1 MTRLTD
7 AFDQL
12 SARATPA
19 APEDV
24 LAGARTEVR
33 RRVRRRRVGVAAAGV
48 AAVALAVGLVLRD
61 PGDRVETDDGP
72 VATSPTTGPTVDRST
87 TVPTTPA
94 TTTPT
99 TTGGATATT
108 GVTTTSPTTDPGTGT
123 GTGGSPGSGVGTPAG
138 GQPGPDNTGPT
149 DAAALVT
156 RSAAEVEAMMRP
168 GAVIENVAITGGN
181 VDVVAADVTIRNFRL
196 DAGGAP
202 YGFRSTGGATG
213 FVAEDGEIVNTA
225 SAGFWGGNA
234 TFRRVEVHESDG
246 SAFKPLGGVTIEA
259 SWWHHLGRGGNSA
272 NAVQF
277 QGEGG
282 AAGVTL
288 RGNHCD
294 LPASIGGGYGS
305 SSCVL
310 VSTDAAVT
318 ATITGNWLTG
328 GGYTVDCGGQAG
340 VAVRDNR
347 FGRDLR
353 NGPLRDCPTA
363 SGNVWADSGAPVG

>member
-1 MTRLTD
+1 
-7 AFDQL
+7 
-12 SARATPA
+12 
-19 APEDV
+19 
-24 LAGARTEVR
+24 
-33 RRVRRRRVGVAAAGV
+33 
-48 AAVALAVGLVLRD
+48 
-61 PGDRVETDDGP
+61 
-72 VATSPTTGPTVDRST
+72 
-87 TVPTTPA
+87 
-94 TTTPT
+94 
-99 TTGGATATT
+99 
-108 GVTTTSPTTDPGTGT
+108 
-123 GTGGSPGSGVGTPAG
+123 
-138 GQPGPDNTGPT
+138 
-149 DAAALVT
+149 
-156 RSAAEVEAMMRP
+156 
-168 GAVIENVAITGGN
+168 VIENVAITGGN

-225 SAGFWGGNA
+225 SAGFWGSNA
-234 TFRRVEVHESDG
+234 TFRRIEVHESDG
-246 SAFKPLGGVTIEA
+246 SAFKPLGEVTIEA

>member
-12 SARATPA
+12 STRAAPA

-24 LAGARTEVR
+24 LAGVRTEVR
-33 RRVRRRRVGVAAAGV
+33 RRVRRRRAGVAVAGV
-48 AAVALAVGLVLRD
+48 AAVALIAGLVLRD
-61 PGDRVETDDGP
+61 PSGRVETDDGP
-72 VATSPTTGPTVDRST
+72 VATAPTTAPPVDPST
-87 TVPTTPA
+87 MTP

-99 TTGGATATT
+99 TTGGVTATT
-108 GVTTTSPTTDPGTGT
+108 EVPATSPTTGAAADPGTGT
-123 GTGGSPGSGVGTPAG
+123 GTGSGTPAVG
-138 GQPGPDNTGPT
+138 RPGPDNTGPT

-168 GAVIENVAITGGN
+168 GAVLENVAITGGN
-181 VDVVAADVTIRNFRL
+181 VDVVADGVTIRNFRL

-259 SWWHHLGRGGNSA
+259 SWWHHLGRGGGSA

-328 GGYTVDCGGQAG
+328 GGYTVDCGGHAG

-363 SGNVWADSGAPVG
+363 AGNVWADSGAPVG